1 MSLPLL
7 KPLLLTIGASSLVFF
22 GGVIALTTASPD
34 STDVLSA
41 INIANQLTDANL
53 PSSPAAILSASQAQ
67 RDAVKQNTAI
77 EPLSAAMLTSDQA
90 IALAKQN
97 LPNTTLQATPELVNY
112 NGTVAYEVRLDTNT
126 TYIDANLG
134 SILNPVSTSGALIDS
149 DYSDYDDDDDEDKYE
164 DHDNDE
170 AKHHKKKH
178 KDKYNKE
185 SERLIATS
193 YKHDNDEDDYDD

>member
-22 GGVIALTTASPD
+22 GGVIALTTASSD

-41 INIANQLTDANL
+41 ANITNQLTA
-53 PSSPAAILSASQAQ
+53 
-67 RDAVKQNTAI
+67 AVKQNTAI

-97 LPNTTLQATPELVNY
+97 LPNATLQATPELVNY
-112 NGTVAYEVRLDTNT
+112 NGAVAYEVRLDTNT

-134 SILNPVSTSGALIDS
+134 SILNPVNTSGALIDS
-149 DYSDYDDDDDEDKYE
+149 DYSDYDDDDDDEDKYE
-164 DHDNDE
+164 DHDNDD

-178 KDKYNKE
+178 KDKYDKE

>member
-22 GGVIALTTASPD
+22 GGVIALTTASSD

-41 INIANQLTDANL
+41 ANITNQLTA
-53 PSSPAAILSASQAQ
+53 
-67 RDAVKQNTAI
+67 AVKQNTAI

-97 LPNTTLQATPELVNY
+97 LPNATLQATPELVNY
-112 NGTVAYEVRLDTNT
+112 NGAVAYEVRLDTNT

-134 SILNPVSTSGALIDS
+134 SILNPVNTSAAFVND
-149 DYSDYDDDDDEDKYE
+149 DYSDYDDDDDDKDKYE
-164 DHDNDE
+164 DHDND
-170 AKHHKKKH
+170 
-178 KDKYNKE
+178 DV
-185 SERLIATS
+185 
-193 YKHDNDEDDYDD
+193 

>member
-22 GGVIALTTASPD
+22 GGVIALTTASSD

-41 INIANQLTDANL
+41 ANITNQLTA
-53 PSSPAAILSASQAQ
+53 
-67 RDAVKQNTAI
+67 AVKQNTAI

-97 LPNTTLQATPELVNY
+97 LPNATLQATPELVNY
-112 NGTVAYEVRLDTNT
+112 NGAVAYEVRLDTNT

-134 SILNPVSTSGALIDS
+134 SILNPVNTSGALIDS
-149 DYSDYDDDDDEDKYE
+149 DYSDYDDDEDKYE
-164 DHDNDE
+164 DHDNDD

-178 KDKYNKE
+178 KDKYDKE

-193 YKHDNDEDDYDD
+193 YKHDNDEDNDEDDYDD

>member
-22 GGVIALTTASPD
+22 GGVIALTTASSN

-41 INIANQLTDANL
+41 ANITNQLTA
-53 PSSPAAILSASQAQ
+53 
-67 RDAVKQNTAI
+67 AVKQNTAI

-97 LPNTTLQATPELVNY
+97 LPNSTLQATPELVNY
-112 NGTVAYEVRLDTNT
+112 NGAVAYEVRLDTNT

-134 SILNPVSTSGALIDS
+134 SILNPVNTSGALIDS

-170 AKHHKKKH
+170 VEHHKKKH
-178 KDKYNKE
+178 KDKYDKE

>member
-22 GGVIALTTASPD
+22 GGVIALTTASSN

-41 INIANQLTDANL
+41 ANITNQLTA
-53 PSSPAAILSASQAQ
+53 
-67 RDAVKQNTAI
+67 AVKQNTAI

-97 LPNTTLQATPELVNY
+97 LPNATLQATPELVNY
-112 NGTVAYEVRLDTNT
+112 NGAVAYEVRLDTNT

-134 SILNPVSTSGALIDS
+134 SILNPVNTSGALIDS
-149 DYSDYDDDDDEDKYE
+149 DYSDYDDDDDDDEDKYE

-170 AKHHKKKH
+170 AKPHKKKH
-178 KDKYNKE
+178 KDKYDKE

>member
-22 GGVIALTTASPD
+22 GGVIALTTASSD

-41 INIANQLTDANL
+41 ANITNQLTA
-53 PSSPAAILSASQAQ
+53 
-67 RDAVKQNTAI
+67 AVKQNTAI

-97 LPNTTLQATPELVNY
+97 LPNSTLQATPELVNY
-112 NGTVAYEVRLDTNT
+112 NGAVAYEVRLDTNT
-126 TYIDANLG
+126 TYIDAHLG
-134 SILNPVSTSGALIDS
+134 SILNPVNTSAAFVND
-149 DYSDYDDDDDEDKYE
+149 DYSDYDDDDKDKYE
-164 DHDNDE
+164 DHDNDQ

-178 KDKYNKE
+178 KDKYDKE

>member
-22 GGVIALTTASPD
+22 GGVIALTTASSD

-41 INIANQLTDANL
+41 ANITNQLTA
-53 PSSPAAILSASQAQ
+53 
-67 RDAVKQNTAI
+67 AVKQNTAI
-77 EPLSAAMLTSDQA
+77 EPLSAAMLTSYQA
-90 IALAKQN
+90 IALAKQH
-97 LPNTTLQATPELVNY
+97 LPNATLQATPELVNY
-112 NGTVAYEVRLDTNT
+112 NGAVAYEVRLDTNT

-134 SILNPVSTSGALIDS
+134 SILNPVNTSGALIDS
-149 DYSDYDDDDDEDKYE
+149 DYSDYDDDEDKYE

-170 AKHHKKKH
+170 AKPHKKKH
-178 KDKYNKE
+178 KDKYDKE

>member
-1 MSLPLL
+1 MISYGVQLISLPLL

-22 GGVIALTTASPD
+22 GGVIALTTASSD

-41 INIANQLTDANL
+41 ANITNQLTA
-53 PSSPAAILSASQAQ
+53 
-67 RDAVKQNTAI
+67 AVKQNTAI

-97 LPNTTLQATPELVNY
+97 LPNATLQATPELVNY
-112 NGTVAYEVRLDTNT
+112 NGAVAYEVRLDTNT

-134 SILNPVSTSGALIDS
+134 SILNPVNTSAAFVND
-149 DYSDYDDDDDEDKYE
+149 DYSDYDDDDKDKYE
-164 DHDNDE
+164 DHDNDQ

-178 KDKYNKE
+178 KDKYDKE

>member
-22 GGVIALTTASPD
+22 GGVIALTTASSD

-41 INIANQLTDANL
+41 ANITNQLTA
-53 PSSPAAILSASQAQ
+53 
-67 RDAVKQNTAI
+67 AVKQNTAI

-97 LPNTTLQATPELVNY
+97 LPNATLQATPELVNY
-112 NGTVAYEVRLDTNT
+112 NGAVAYEVRLDTNT

-134 SILNPVSTSGALIDS
+134 SILNPVNTSGALIDS
-149 DYSDYDDDDDEDKYE
+149 DYSDYDDDDKHKDKYE

-178 KDKYNKE
+178 KDKDKYDKE

>member
-22 GGVIALTTASPD
+22 GGVIALTTASSD

-41 INIANQLTDANL
+41 ANITNQLTA
-53 PSSPAAILSASQAQ
+53 
-67 RDAVKQNTAI
+67 AVKQNTAI

-97 LPNTTLQATPELVNY
+97 LPNSTLQATPELVNY
-112 NGTVAYEVRLDTNT
+112 NGAVAYEVRLDTNT

-134 SILNPVSTSGALIDS
+134 SILNPVNTSAAFVND
-149 DYSDYDDDDDEDKYE
+149 DYSDYDDDDKDKDKYE
-164 DHDNDE
+164 DHDNDQ

-178 KDKYNKE
+178 KDKYDKE

>member
-22 GGVIALTTASPD
+22 GGVIALTTASSD

-41 INIANQLTDANL
+41 ANITNQLTA
-53 PSSPAAILSASQAQ
+53 
-67 RDAVKQNTAI
+67 AVKQNTAI

-97 LPNTTLQATPELVNY
+97 LPNATLQATPELVNY
-112 NGTVAYEVRLDTNT
+112 NGAVAYEVRLDTNT
-126 TYIDANLG
+126 TYIDASLG
-134 SILNPVSTSGALIDS
+134 SILNPVNTSAAFVND
-149 DYSDYDDDDDEDKYE
+149 DYSDYDDEDEDKYE

-170 AKHHKKKH
+170 VEHHNKKH
-178 KDKYNKE
+178 KDKYDKE

-193 YKHDNDEDDYDD
+193 YKHDNDEDNYDD

>member
-22 GGVIALTTASPD
+22 GGVIALTTASSD

-41 INIANQLTDANL
+41 ANITNQLTA
-53 PSSPAAILSASQAQ
+53 
-67 RDAVKQNTAI
+67 AVKQNTAI

-97 LPNTTLQATPELVNY
+97 LPNATLQATPELVNY
-112 NGTVAYEVRLDTNT
+112 NGAVAYEVRLDTNT

-134 SILNPVSTSGALIDS
+134 SILNPVNTSAAFVND
-149 DYSDYDDDDDEDKYE
+149 DYSDYDDDDEDKYE
-164 DHDNDE
+164 DHDNDD
-170 AKHHKKKH
+170 AKYHKKKH
-178 KDKYNKE
+178 KDKYDKE

>member
-22 GGVIALTTASPD
+22 GGVIALTTASSD

-41 INIANQLTDANL
+41 ANITNQLTA
-53 PSSPAAILSASQAQ
+53 
-67 RDAVKQNTAI
+67 AVKQNTAI

-97 LPNTTLQATPELVNY
+97 LPNATLQATPELVNY
-112 NGTVAYEVRLDTNT
+112 NGAVAYEVRLDTNT

-134 SILNPVSTSGALIDS
+134 SILNPVNTSAAFVND
-149 DYSDYDDDDDEDKYE
+149 DYSDYDDDDKDKYE
-164 DHDNDE
+164 DHDNDQ

-178 KDKYNKE
+178 KDKYDKE

-193 YKHDNDEDDYDD
+193 YKYDNDEDDYDD

>member
-22 GGVIALTTASPD
+22 GGVIALTTASSD

-41 INIANQLTDANL
+41 ANITNQLT
-53 PSSPAAILSASQAQ
+53 
-67 RDAVKQNTAI
+67 DAVKQNTAI

-97 LPNTTLQATPELVNY
+97 LPNATLQATPELVNY
-112 NGTVAYEVRLDTNT
+112 NGAVAYEVHLDTNT

-134 SILNPVSTSGALIDS
+134 SILNPVNTSAAFVND
-149 DYSDYDDDDDEDKYE
+149 DYSDYDDDDEDKYE

-170 AKHHKKKH
+170 VENHKKKH
-178 KDKYNKE
+178 KDKYDKE

>member
-22 GGVIALTTASPD
+22 GGVIALTTASSD

-41 INIANQLTDANL
+41 ANITNQLTA
-53 PSSPAAILSASQAQ
+53 
-67 RDAVKQNTAI
+67 AVKQNTAI

-97 LPNTTLQATPELVNY
+97 LPNATLQATPELVNY
-112 NGTVAYEVRLDTNT
+112 NGAVAYEVRLDTNT

-134 SILNPVSTSGALIDS
+134 SILNPVNTSAAFVND
-149 DYSDYDDDDDEDKYE
+149 DYSDYDDDDEDKYE

-170 AKHHKKKH
+170 AEHHKKKH
-178 KDKYNKE
+178 KDKYDKE

>member
-22 GGVIALTTASPD
+22 GGVIALTTASSD

-41 INIANQLTDANL
+41 ANITNQLTA
-53 PSSPAAILSASQAQ
+53 
-67 RDAVKQNTAI
+67 AVKQNTAI

-97 LPNTTLQATPELVNY
+97 LPNSTLQATPELVNY
-112 NGTVAYEVRLDTNT
+112 NGAVAYEVRLDTNT

-134 SILNPVSTSGALIDS
+134 SILNPVNTSAAFVND
-149 DYSDYDDDDDEDKYE
+149 DYSDYDDDDKDKYE
-164 DHDNDE
+164 DHDNDQ

-178 KDKYNKE
+178 KDKYDKE

-193 YKHDNDEDDYDD
+193 YKHDNDDD

>member
-22 GGVIALTTASPD
+22 SGVIALTTASSD

-41 INIANQLTDANL
+41 ANITNQLTA
-53 PSSPAAILSASQAQ
+53 
-67 RDAVKQNTAI
+67 AVKQNTAI

-97 LPNTTLQATPELVNY
+97 LPNATLQATPELVNY
-112 NGTVAYEVRLDTNT
+112 NGAVAYEVRLDTNT

-134 SILNPVSTSGALIDS
+134 SILNPVNTSGALIDS

-164 DHDNDE
+164 DHDNDD

-178 KDKYNKE
+178 KDKDKYDKE

-193 YKHDNDEDDYDD
+193 YKYDNDEDDYDD

>member
-22 GGVIALTTASPD
+22 GGVIALTTASSN

-41 INIANQLTDANL
+41 ANITNQLTA
-53 PSSPAAILSASQAQ
+53 
-67 RDAVKQNTAI
+67 AVKQNTAI

-97 LPNTTLQATPELVNY
+97 LPNATLQATPELVNY
-112 NGTVAYEVRLDTNT
+112 NGAVAYEVRLDTNT

-134 SILNPVSTSGALIDS
+134 SILNPVNTSGALIDS
-149 DYSDYDDDDDEDKYE
+149 DYSDYDDDDKYE

-170 AKHHKKKH
+170 AKYHKKKH
-178 KDKYNKE
+178 KDKYDKE

>member
-22 GGVIALTTASPD
+22 GGVIALTTASSD

-41 INIANQLTDANL
+41 ANITNQLTA
-53 PSSPAAILSASQAQ
+53 
-67 RDAVKQNTAI
+67 AVKQNTAI

-97 LPNTTLQATPELVNY
+97 LPNATLQATPELVNY
-112 NGTVAYEVRLDTNT
+112 NGAVAYEVRLDTNT

-134 SILNPVSTSGALIDS
+134 SILNPVNTSAAFVND
-149 DYSDYDDDDDEDKYE
+149 DYSDYDDDDKDKYE

-178 KDKYNKE
+178 KDKDKYDKE

>member
-22 GGVIALTTASPD
+22 GGVIALTTASSN
-34 STDVLSA
+34 STDVLSV
-41 INIANQLTDANL
+41 NITNQLTA
-53 PSSPAAILSASQAQ
+53 
-67 RDAVKQNTAI
+67 AVKQNTAI

-97 LPNTTLQATPELVNY
+97 LPNATLQATPELVNY
-112 NGTVAYEVRLDTNT
+112 NGAVAYEVRLDTNT

-134 SILNPVSTSGALIDS
+134 SILNPVNTSGALIDS

-170 AKHHKKKH
+170 AKYHKKKH
-178 KDKYNKE
+178 KDKYDKE

>member
-22 GGVIALTTASPD
+22 GGVIALTTASSN

-41 INIANQLTDANL
+41 ANITNQLTA
-53 PSSPAAILSASQAQ
+53 
-67 RDAVKQNTAI
+67 AVKQNTAI

-97 LPNTTLQATPELVNY
+97 LPNATLQATPELVNY
-112 NGTVAYEVRLDTNT
+112 NGAVAYEVRLDTNT

-134 SILNPVSTSGALIDS
+134 SILNPVNTSGALIDS
-149 DYSDYDDDDDEDKYE
+149 DYSDYDDKHKDKYE

-178 KDKYNKE
+178 KDKYDKE

>member
-7 KPLLLTIGASSLVFF
+7 KPLLLTICASSLVFF
-22 GGVIALTTASPD
+22 GGVIALTTASSN

-41 INIANQLTDANL
+41 ANITNQLTA
-53 PSSPAAILSASQAQ
+53 
-67 RDAVKQNTAI
+67 AVKQNTAI

-97 LPNTTLQATPELVNY
+97 LPNATLQATPELVNY
-112 NGTVAYEVRLDTNT
+112 NGAVAYEVRLDTNT

-134 SILNPVSTSGALIDS
+134 SILNPVNTSAAFVND
-149 DYSDYDDDDDEDKYE
+149 DYSDYDDDDKDKYE

-178 KDKYNKE
+178 KDKYDKE

>member
-22 GGVIALTTASPD
+22 GGVIALTTASSD

-41 INIANQLTDANL
+41 ANITNQLTA
-53 PSSPAAILSASQAQ
+53 
-67 RDAVKQNTAI
+67 AVKQNTAI

-97 LPNTTLQATPELVNY
+97 LPNSTLQATPELVNY
-112 NGTVAYEVRLDTNT
+112 NGAVAYEVRLDTNT

-134 SILNPVSTSGALIDS
+134 SILNPVNTSAAFVND
-149 DYSDYDDDDDEDKYE
+149 DYSDYDDDDKDKYE
-164 DHDNDE
+164 DHDNDQ

-178 KDKYNKE
+178 RDKYDKE

>member
-22 GGVIALTTASPD
+22 GGVIALTTASSD

-41 INIANQLTDANL
+41 TNITNQLTA
-53 PSSPAAILSASQAQ
+53 
-67 RDAVKQNTAI
+67 AVKQNTAI

-97 LPNTTLQATPELVNY
+97 LPNATLQATPELVNY
-112 NGTVAYEVRLDTNT
+112 NGAVAYEVRLDTNT

-134 SILNPVSTSGALIDS
+134 SILNPVNTSAAFVND

-164 DHDNDE
+164 DHDNDDAE
-170 AKHHKKKH
+170 HHKKKH
-178 KDKYNKE
+178 KDKYDKE

>member
-22 GGVIALTTASPD
+22 GGVIALTTASSD

-41 INIANQLTDANL
+41 ANITNQLTA
-53 PSSPAAILSASQAQ
+53 
-67 RDAVKQNTAI
+67 AVKQNTAI

-97 LPNTTLQATPELVNY
+97 LPNSTLQATPELVNY
-112 NGTVAYEVRLDTNT
+112 NGAVASEVRFDTNT

-134 SILNPVSTSGALIDS
+134 SILNPVNTSAAFVND
-149 DYSDYDDDDDEDKYE
+149 DYSDYDDDDKDKYE
-164 DHDNDE
+164 DHDNDQ

-178 KDKYNKE
+178 KDKYDKE

>member
-22 GGVIALTTASPD
+22 GGVIALTTASSD

-41 INIANQLTDANL
+41 ANITNQLTA
-53 PSSPAAILSASQAQ
+53 
-67 RDAVKQNTAI
+67 AVKQNTAI

-97 LPNTTLQATPELVNY
+97 LPNATLQATPELVNY
-112 NGTVAYEVRLDTNT
+112 NGAVAYEVRLDTNT

-134 SILNPVSTSGALIDS
+134 SILNPVNTSAAFVND
-149 DYSDYDDDDDEDKYE
+149 DYSDYDDDEDKYE
-164 DHDNDE
+164 DHDNDD

-178 KDKYNKE
+178 KDKYDKE

>member
-22 GGVIALTTASPD
+22 GGVIALTTASSD

-41 INIANQLTDANL
+41 ANITNQLTA
-53 PSSPAAILSASQAQ
+53 
-67 RDAVKQNTAI
+67 AVKQNTAI

-97 LPNTTLQATPELVNY
+97 LPNSTLQATPELVNY
-112 NGTVAYEVRLDTNT
+112 NGAVAYEVRLDTNT

-134 SILNPVSTSGALIDS
+134 SILNPVNTSGALIDS
-149 DYSDYDDDDDEDKYE
+149 NYSDYDDDDDEMPNINSHRNIDD
-164 DHDNDE
+164 DHNNNDN
-170 AKHHKKKH
+170 
-178 KDKYNKE
+178 NK
-185 SERLIATS
+185 SRKNLNG
-193 YKHDNDEDDYDD
+193 Y

>member
-1 MSLPLL
+1 
-7 KPLLLTIGASSLVFF
+7 
-22 GGVIALTTASPD
+22 
-34 STDVLSA
+34 
-41 INIANQLTDANL
+41 
-53 PSSPAAILSASQAQ
+53 
-67 RDAVKQNTAI
+67 
-77 EPLSAAMLTSDQA
+77 MLTSDQA

-97 LPNTTLQATPELVNY
+97 LPNATLQATPELVNY
-112 NGTVAYEVRLDTNT
+112 NGAVAYEVRLDTNT

-134 SILNPVSTSGALIDS
+134 SILNPVNTSGALIDS
-149 DYSDYDDDDDEDKYE
+149 DYSDYDDKHKDKYE

-178 KDKYNKE
+178 KDKYDKE

>member
-22 GGVIALTTASPD
+22 GGVIALTTASSD

-41 INIANQLTDANL
+41 ANITNQLTA
-53 PSSPAAILSASQAQ
+53 
-67 RDAVKQNTAI
+67 AVKQNTAI

-97 LPNTTLQATPELVNY
+97 LPNATLQATPELVNY
-112 NGTVAYEVRLDTNT
+112 NGAVAYEVRLDTNT
-126 TYIDANLG
+126 TYIDASLG
-134 SILNPVSTSGALIDS
+134 SILNPVNTSGALIDS
-149 DYSDYDDDDDEDKYE
+149 DYSDYDDEDKYE
-164 DHDNDE
+164 DHDNDD

-178 KDKYNKE
+178 KDKYDKE

-193 YKHDNDEDDYDD
+193 YQHDKDEDDYDD

>member
-22 GGVIALTTASPD
+22 GGVIALTTASSN

-41 INIANQLTDANL
+41 ANITNQLTA
-53 PSSPAAILSASQAQ
+53 
-67 RDAVKQNTAI
+67 AVKQNTAI

-97 LPNTTLQATPELVNY
+97 LPNATLQATPELVNY
-112 NGTVAYEVRLDTNT
+112 NGAVAYEVRLDTNT

-134 SILNPVSTSGALIDS
+134 SILNPVNTSAAFVND
-149 DYSDYDDDDDEDKYE
+149 DYSVYDDDDKDKYE

-178 KDKYNKE
+178 KDKYDKE

>member
-22 GGVIALTTASPD
+22 GGVIALTTASSD

-41 INIANQLTDANL
+41 ANITNQLTA
-53 PSSPAAILSASQAQ
+53 
-67 RDAVKQNTAI
+67 AVKQNTAI

-97 LPNTTLQATPELVNY
+97 LPNATLQATPELVNY
-112 NGTVAYEVRLDTNT
+112 NGAVAYEVRLDTNT

-134 SILNPVSTSGALIDS
+134 SILNPVNTSGALIDS
-149 DYSDYDDDDDEDKYE
+149 DYSDYDDDDKHKDKYE

-170 AKHHKKKH
+170 AKPRKKKH
-178 KDKYNKE
+178 KDKYDKE

>member
-22 GGVIALTTASPD
+22 GGVIALTTASSD

-41 INIANQLTDANL
+41 ANITNQLTA
-53 PSSPAAILSASQAQ
+53 
-67 RDAVKQNTAI
+67 AVKQNTAI

-97 LPNTTLQATPELVNY
+97 LPNATLQATPELVNY
-112 NGTVAYEVRLDTNT
+112 NGAVAYEVRLDTNT

-134 SILNPVSTSGALIDS
+134 SILNPVNTSAAFVND
-149 DYSDYDDDDDEDKYE
+149 DYSDYDDDDDDKDKYE
-164 DHDNDE
+164 DHDNDD

-178 KDKYNKE
+178 KDKYDKE

>member
-1 MSLPLL
+1 MNLPLL
-7 KPLLLTIGASSLVFF
+7 IPLLLTIGASSLVFF
-22 GGVIALTTASPD
+22 GGVISLTTASSD

-41 INIANQLTDANL
+41 ANITNQLTA
-53 PSSPAAILSASQAQ
+53 
-67 RDAVKQNTAI
+67 AVKQNTAI

-97 LPNTTLQATPELVNY
+97 LPNATLQATPELVNY
-112 NGTVAYEVRLDTNT
+112 NGAVAYEVRLDTNT

-134 SILNPVSTSGALIDS
+134 SILNPVNTSGALIDS

-170 AKHHKKKH
+170 AKYHKKKH
-178 KDKYNKE
+178 KDKYDKE

>member
-22 GGVIALTTASPD
+22 GGVIALTTASSD

-41 INIANQLTDANL
+41 ANITNQLTA
-53 PSSPAAILSASQAQ
+53 
-67 RDAVKQNTAI
+67 AVKQNTAI
-77 EPLSAAMLTSDQA
+77 EPRSTAILTSDQA

-97 LPNTTLQATPELVNY
+97 LPNATLQATPELVNY
-112 NGTVAYEVRLDTNT
+112 NGAVAYEVRLDTNT
-126 TYIDANLG
+126 TYIDANIG

-149 DYSDYDDDDDEDKYE
+149 DYSDYDDEDKYE

>member
-22 GGVIALTTASPD
+22 GGVIALTTASSD

-41 INIANQLTDANL
+41 GNITNQLTA
-53 PSSPAAILSASQAQ
+53 
-67 RDAVKQNTAI
+67 AVKQNTAI

-97 LPNTTLQATPELVNY
+97 LPNSTLQATPELVNY
-112 NGTVAYEVRLDTNT
+112 NGAVAYEVRLDTNT

-134 SILNPVSTSGALIDS
+134 SILNPVNTSAAFVND
-149 DYSDYDDDDDEDKYE
+149 DYSDYDDDDKDKYE
-164 DHDNDE
+164 DHDNDQ

-178 KDKYNKE
+178 KDKYDKE

>member
-22 GGVIALTTASPD
+22 GGVIALTTASSN

-41 INIANQLTDANL
+41 ANITNQLTA
-53 PSSPAAILSASQAQ
+53 
-67 RDAVKQNTAI
+67 AVKQNTAI

-97 LPNTTLQATPELVNY
+97 LPNATLQATPELVNY
-112 NGTVAYEVRLDTNT
+112 NGAVAYEVRLDTNT

-134 SILNPVSTSGALIDS
+134 SILNPVNTSGALIDS
-149 DYSDYDDDDDEDKYE
+149 DYSDYDDDDKYE

-178 KDKYNKE
+178 KDKYDKE

>member
-1 MSLPLL
+1 MISYGVQLMSLPLL

-22 GGVIALTTASPD
+22 GGVIALTTASSD

-41 INIANQLTDANL
+41 ANITNQLTA
-53 PSSPAAILSASQAQ
+53 
-67 RDAVKQNTAI
+67 AVKQNTAI

-97 LPNTTLQATPELVNY
+97 LPNATLQATPELVNY
-112 NGTVAYEVRLDTNT
+112 NSAVAYEVRLDTNT
-126 TYIDANLG
+126 TYIDASLG
-134 SILNPVSTSGALIDS
+134 SILNPVNTSAAFVND
-149 DYSDYDDDDDEDKYE
+149 DYSDYDDDDEDKYE

-170 AKHHKKKH
+170 VEHHNKKH
-178 KDKYNKE
+178 KDKYDKE

-193 YKHDNDEDDYDD
+193 YKHDSDEDNYDD

>member
-22 GGVIALTTASPD
+22 GGVIALTTASSD

-41 INIANQLTDANL
+41 ANITNQLTA
-53 PSSPAAILSASQAQ
+53 
-67 RDAVKQNTAI
+67 AVKQNTAI

-97 LPNTTLQATPELVNY
+97 LPNATLQATPELVNY
-112 NGTVAYEVRLDTNT
+112 NGAVAYEVRLDTNT

-134 SILNPVSTSGALIDS
+134 SILNPVNTSAAFVND
-149 DYSDYDDDDDEDKYE
+149 DYSDYDDDDEDKYE

-170 AKHHKKKH
+170 VEHHNKKH
-178 KDKYNKE
+178 KDKYDKE

-193 YKHDNDEDDYDD
+193 YKHDSDEDNYDD

>member
-22 GGVIALTTASPD
+22 GGVIALTTASSD

-41 INIANQLTDANL
+41 ANITNQLTA
-53 PSSPAAILSASQAQ
+53 
-67 RDAVKQNTAI
+67 AVKQNTAI

-97 LPNTTLQATPELVNY
+97 LPNATLQATPELVNY
-112 NGTVAYEVRLDTNT
+112 NGAVAYEVRLDTNT

-134 SILNPVSTSGALIDS
+134 SILNPVNTSGALIDS
-149 DYSDYDDDDDEDKYE
+149 DYSDYDDEDKYE
-164 DHDNDE
+164 DHDNDD

-178 KDKYNKE
+178 KDKYDKE

-193 YKHDNDEDDYDD
+193 YKHDNDEDEDDYDD